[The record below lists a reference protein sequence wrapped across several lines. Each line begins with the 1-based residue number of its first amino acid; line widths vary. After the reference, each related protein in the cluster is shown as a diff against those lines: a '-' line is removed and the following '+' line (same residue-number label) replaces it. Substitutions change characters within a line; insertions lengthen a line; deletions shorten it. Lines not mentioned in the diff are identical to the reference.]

1 MLAWHCIHQSLHSLP
16 IISSIST
23 EILSASELQKLLIST
38 FFLLLWQLSFSWWSM
53 HNYMYWMPVTLQLV
67 HTNTMPTI
75 QWQAQSKICVLLTFQ
90 VYQQILSHL
99 FQMKMKFKSLVHLC
113 LKNKDIQKKN
123 AICNKEET
131 LKYSGD
137 GHVHK
142 TPLHLVFCC
151 LLL

>member
-1 MLAWHCIHQSLHSLP
+1 
-16 IISSIST
+16 
-23 EILSASELQKLLIST
+23 
-38 FFLLLWQLSFSWWSM
+38 M
-53 HNYMYWMPVTLQLV
+53 HNYWMLVTLQLV

-99 FQMKMKFKSLVHLC
+99 FQTKMKFKSLVRLC
-113 LKNKDIQKKN
+113 LKNNDINKRY

-142 TPLHLVFCC
+142 VPLHLVSCC